1 MRKYFNK
8 YTICQ
13 LILFI
18 VQSLNV
24 AWCISNPNIGNIAT
38 YIAIAADCYIF
49 YKLIQTFMLFK

>member
-8 YTICQ
+8 YIIFE

-18 VQSLNV
+18 AQTLNV

-38 YIAIAADCYIF
+38 YAAFFTDGFIFAI
-49 YKLIQTFMLFK
+49 LIDMFINSK

>member
-8 YTICQ
+8 YTIFQ

-24 AWCISNPNIGNIAT
+24 AWCISNYNIFDIVT
-38 YIAIAADCYIF
+38 CIAIVADCYIF